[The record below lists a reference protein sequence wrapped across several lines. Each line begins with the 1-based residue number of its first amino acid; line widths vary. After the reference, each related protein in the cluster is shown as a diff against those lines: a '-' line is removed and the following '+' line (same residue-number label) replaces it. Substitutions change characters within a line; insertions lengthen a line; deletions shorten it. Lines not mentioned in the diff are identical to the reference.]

1 MKKMLYFMGVEWSW
15 IFQRPHIFANQLTNE
30 YEVTVVCPKQL
41 IHPKHQNNKRPERL
55 IELLQIPFQEKN
67 GIIGKIADVWHRALL
82 GDLNE
87 YDLIWVG
94 YPLFGRYIPKDF
106 KGIVIYDC
114 MDNFEALYPDQR
126 EKALKRACTEE
137 VRLIDRADIILV
149 SGLKLKEK
157 IQVINSKK
165 SISLV
170 RNGYSNISLE
180 SPKQSEKK
188 EQYTLGYI
196 GTISEWFD
204 SELIQE
210 SLDNNTKISYK
221 LAGPVSN
228 HREIVQPNVKYSGVI
243 EHAKLGEFV
252 KKIDCLIMPFQ
263 INEIILYVD
272 PVKLYE
278 YIAWGK
284 CIVSVWYP
292 EIDRFSDYVYFYH
305 NKQEYIE
312 LLRRLCEE
320 GFPAKFTKEQQQEFL
335 KSNTWE
341 ARGELVNEILK
352 KTENEDKS

>member
-1 MKKMLYFMGVEWSW
+1 MGVEWNW
-15 IFQRPHIFANQLTNE
+15 IFQRPHIFAKQLTNE

-41 IHPKHQNNKRPERL
+41 THPKHQNNERPERL
-55 IELLQIPFQEKN
+55 IELLQIPFQEKI
-67 GIIGKIADVWHRALL
+67 GLIGKIAGLLHRALL
-82 GDLNE
+82 GNLNE

-94 YPLFGRYIPKDF
+94 YPLFGRYIPKDY

-126 EKALKRACTEE
+126 EKALKRACAEE
-137 VRLIDRADIILV
+137 VKLIDRADTILV
-149 SGLKLKEK
+149 SSLKLKEI
-157 IQVINSKK
+157 IQEVNSDKR
-165 SISLV
+165 ISLV

-180 SPKQSEKK
+180 APKQMEKK
-188 EQYTLGYI
+188 DRYVLGYI
-196 GTISEWFD
+196 GTISEWLD

-210 SLDNNTKISYK
+210 SLEKNTKISYE

-228 HREIVQPNVKYSGVI
+228 HREITLASVKYSGVI

-278 YIAWGK
+278 YVAWGK
-284 CIVSVWYP
+284 CIISVWYP

-305 NKQEYIE
+305 NEQEYID
-312 LLRRLCEE
+312 LLEQLCEE
-320 GFPAKFTKEQQQEFL
+320 GFPAKFTKEQQKEFL
-335 KSNTWE
+335 KNNTWE

-352 KTENEDKS
+352 KSKMK